1 MNTPANLQPFVALET
16 TAEIEEADAVQS
28 HSRRRMSLVLLL
40 VFWIAALDLLLQRTN
55 FSILYIAPLLLLVRK
70 GDLRHPWQT
79 AALLVGLT
87 YCIYFLKNAINP
99 LDSVPRY
106 FDYRLVNRS
115 LVAIM
120 ILVMT
125 KMTELWWRWKAEQSD
140 AEVPEALR
148 YQDQEISATF
158 AVLACIP
165 LSAIIAVVDHFAPAN
180 FNLPILYIIPL
191 FVCGWTGS
199 RRLLWSILIVLL
211 ALTTAGYLWGGAPP
225 DHDLQASLTRN
236 RLLAAAGMIV
246 VSTILHFWMSD
257 RDGARGR

>member
-1 MNTPANLQPFVALET
+1 MNAPAYLKPFVVLET
-16 TAEIEEADAVQS
+16 TTAIQEVDVVHAR
-28 HSRRRMSLVLLL
+28 SRRRTSLVLLL

-99 LDSVPRY
+99 LDSYPRY

-125 KMTELWWRWKAEQSD
+125 KMIELWWRWKAEQSD
-140 AEVPEALR
+140 CEVPETLR

-158 AVLACIP
+158 AVLVYIP
-165 LSAIIAVVDHFAPAN
+165 LSAVIAVVDYFVPAS

-199 RRLLWSILIVLL
+199 RRLLWSMVGVLL
-211 ALTTAGYLWGGAPP
+211 TLTTAGYLWGGSPVT
-225 DHDLQASLTRN
+225 DDLQASLARN

-246 VSTILHFWMSD
+246 VSAILHLWMED
-257 RDGARGR
+257 RDGATVG